1 MPDSNQPSEYTFTGS
16 TGTDISQVTMAEI
29 YRDLITIN
37 DSTNNNQGV
46 TDGLKYLRDGSG
58 TTLPLQISET
68 DVSVLGDFY
77 ANDIHIGNTI
87 NLDQIDQYLFNVDT
101 GTTGTIFKIRV
112 GDTDVF
118 TIDSEGNIT
127 SPSIGDA
134 SIVETTLTFTETTE
148 QAISS
153 PTDGM
158 LRWDGTDLLLYQT

>member
-1 MPDSNQPSEYTFTGS
+1 MSDTNQPSDFTFTGS
-16 TGTDISQVTMAEI
+16 TGTDLSQVTMAEI

-37 DSTNNNQGV
+37 DSGNNNQGV
-46 TDGLKYLRDGSG
+46 TGSLKYLRDGAG

-68 DVSVLGDFY
+68 DVSVLGDLY

-118 TIDSEGNIT
+118 KIDAQGNIT
-127 SPSIGDA
+127 SPSIGGSSNVDKA
-134 SIVETTLTFTETTE
+134 LTFSATTE
-148 QAISS
+148 SDIDTPQS
-153 PTDGM
+153 GM
-158 LRWDGTDLLLYQT
+158 LRFDGNDLFLYK

>member
-1 MPDSNQPSEYTFTGS
+1 MSDSNQPSDYTFSGS
-16 TGTDISQVTMAEI
+16 TGTDLSQVTMAEI

-46 TDGLKYLRDGSG
+46 TGSLKYLRDGAG
-58 TTLPLQISET
+58 VTLPLQISET
-68 DVSVLGDFY
+68 DVSVLGDLY

-118 TIDSEGNIT
+118 SIDAQGNIT
-127 SPSIGDA
+127 SPSVGGSSSVDKA
-134 SIVETTLTFTETTE
+134 LTFTTTTE
-148 QAISS
+148 SDIDTPQA
-153 PTDGM
+153 GM
-158 LRWDGTDLLLYQT
+158 LRFDGNDLLLYK